1 MATTLNSHK
10 KNMKLPFLPAPS
22 QPRKYPTVRLAVR
35 AAKLRKALAFGPLT
49 RAQAQSMMQC
59 SRFALSNTLKTMP
72 DVAVVAGV
80 VTRAAA

>member
-35 AAKLRKALAFGPLT
+35 AAKLRKWLAFGPSHVTELAAVMRCT
-49 RAQAQSMMQC
+49 PRAIYHTA
-59 SRFALSNTLKTMP
+59 KVMP
-72 DVAVVAGV
+72 DVRIVRG
-80 VTRAAA
+80 TMERAS